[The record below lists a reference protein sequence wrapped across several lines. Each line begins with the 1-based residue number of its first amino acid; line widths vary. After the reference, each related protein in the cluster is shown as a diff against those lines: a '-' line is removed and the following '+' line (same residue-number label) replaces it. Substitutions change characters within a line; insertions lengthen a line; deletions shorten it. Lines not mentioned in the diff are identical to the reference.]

1 MAEKRGRN
9 GENKAAAPK
18 VGARSKTSAAKKP
31 VAKKTAAKKPTA
43 KKSAPRKD
51 PKPPVRRKAT
61 AKPAPKAGDPPP
73 RRKSSTKPD
82 EPKRSLGRRVFRAAV
97 LMGIWGFVA
106 VGCLVGYLYLTLPSL
121 DEATRLKRG
130 PTAALLAKDGAFL
143 ASYGELHGVMVTVA
157 ELPAHLP
164 RAVIAIEDKRFY
176 EHGGIDPWGV
186 ARALFVNIT
195 SGEIRQGASTITQQ
209 LAKNLLLTHRRSYW
223 RKAREALLALEIER
237 KFGKDQ
243 ILTVYLNRVYFGGG
257 AYGVDAAARRFFG
270 KPATEVSL
278 WEAALL
284 AAVLKAP
291 SRLAPDRNPEAA
303 AARAKLVL
311 NAMADAKFISRDA
324 AAQPMGVASA
334 AATALTAPGGG
345 GARYFADWAL
355 DQAEGFMAGL
365 DSDVL
370 VETTLDL
377 DLQRAAEAAV
387 ARILNNRPK
396 NVSAANWPSQA
407 ALVAMTP
414 DGAVRAMVGGVN
426 YRASQFNRV
435 TQAERQMG
443 STFKPFVYLAAL
455 EAGWEPDDRINDGP
469 IRIGKWQPRNYKDRY
484 YGDVTLRAGLA
495 RSLNAAA
502 VRLAESIGRQNA
514 VKAARRLGL
523 NRSLPNG
530 PSVTLGA
537 GVASLLELT
546 GAYAAFANHGRF
558 ATPHGIREIRAR
570 DGAVLY
576 EPVSEPSQ
584 AVDPAVALRMTD
596 MLGAVVKW
604 GSGVRAKLDRDA
616 AGKTGTSQSGRDAW
630 FIGYTADLVAGVWV
644 GHDDNRPIK
653 NLSGSGP
660 PTQIWQAF
668 MAEAGAKYAPKPLPG
683 LHGYA
688 DRPRTRKAAPALQT
702 KKEEPAGS
710 PQFAPKKRPFV
721 EYKYPDGDE
730 GGN

>member
-1 MAEKRGRN
+1 MAVKHRDTREK
-9 GENKAAAPK
+9 KAALPK
-18 VGARSKTSAAKKP
+18 AGARSKSYSAKKP
-31 VAKKTAAKKPTA
+31 SAKKKTVAKKSTSRKNPKL
-43 KKSAPRKD
+43 SARL
-51 PKPPVRRKAT
+51 KAP
-61 AKPAPKAGDPPP
+61 AKPAPKADDPPP
-73 RRKSSTKPD
+73 RRRSATKPD
-82 EPKRSLGRRVFRAAV
+82 GRKRWHGWRIFRAAV
-97 LMGIWGFVA
+97 LVSIWGFVA
-106 VGCLVGYLYLTLPSL
+106 AGCLVGYLYLTLPSL
-121 DEATRLKRG
+121 NEATRLKRG

-143 ASYGELHGVMVTVA
+143 ASYGELNGVMFNVA
-157 ELPAHLP
+157 DLPAHLP

-195 SGEIRQGASTITQQ
+195 SGKIRQGASTITQQ
-209 LAKNLLLTHRRSYW
+209 LAKNLLLTHKRSYW

-311 NAMADAKFISRDA
+311 NAMADAGFISASA
-324 AAQPMGVASA
+324 AAQPMGVTNA

-355 DQAEGFMAGL
+355 DQAEGFMSGL

-370 VETTLDL
+370 VETTLDM
-377 DLQRAAEAAV
+377 DLQRAAEGAV

-407 ALVAMTP
+407 ALVAITP

-426 YRASQFNRV
+426 YRVSQFNRV

-455 EAGWEPDDRINDGP
+455 EAGWEPGDRINDGP

-502 VRLAESIGRQNA
+502 VRLAERVGRQNA

-523 NRSLPNG
+523 NRPLPNG

-537 GVASLLELT
+537 GGASLLELT

-570 DGAVLY
+570 DGTVLY

-584 AVDPAVALRMTD
+584 AIDPAVALRMTD

-604 GSGVRAKLDRDA
+604 GSGVRAKIDRDA

-644 GHDDNRPIK
+644 GDDDNRPIK

-660 PTQIWQAF
+660 PTEIWQAF
-668 MAEAGAKYAPKPLPG
+668 MAAAGAKFAPKPLPG

-688 DRPRTRKAAPALQT
+688 DRSRTRRATLAQQT

-710 PQFAPKKRPFV
+710 PRFTPNKRPLV
-721 EYKYPDGDE
+721 KYNYPEGNDDG
-730 GGN
+730 N

>member
-1 MAEKRGRN
+1 MAEKRGRAGDKTGAGKTGGRKAN
-9 GENKAAAPK
+9 GGKS
-18 VGARSKTSAAKKP
+18 GSAKP
-31 VAKKTAAKKPTA
+31 A
-43 KKSAPRKD
+43 APRKVASRKATPRTE
-51 PKPPVRRKAT
+51 PKPPARKKAP
-61 AKPAPKAGDPPP
+61 AKAAPKAGKPPP
-73 RRKSSTKPD
+73 KSKPAAAPPQQR
-82 EPKRSLGRRVFRAAV
+82 PKRSWGRRLARAGIIAA
-97 LMGIWGFVA
+97 IWGFVA

-130 PTAALLAKDGAFL
+130 PTAALLANDGAFL
-143 ASYGELHGVMVTVA
+143 ASYGQLHGAMVTVA

-176 EHGGIDPWGV
+176 EHGGIDPLGV
-186 ARALFVNIT
+186 ARAIFVNVT

-209 LAKNLLLTHRRSYW
+209 LAKNLLLSHKRSYW
-223 RKAREALLALEIER
+223 RKAREAMLALEIER

-278 WEAALL
+278 WESALL

-311 NAMADAKFISRDA
+311 NAMADSGFISA
-324 AAQPMGVASA
+324 ESAAQPMGVVSA

-355 DQAEGFMAGL
+355 DQAEGFLAGL
-365 DSDVL
+365 DRDVL

-377 DLQRAAEAAV
+377 ELQRAAEAAV
-387 ARILNNRPK
+387 ASILGNRPK
-396 NVSAANWPSQA
+396 GVSAKNWPSQG
-407 ALVAMTP
+407 ALIAMTP

-426 YRASQFNRV
+426 YRASQFNRA

-455 EAGWEPDDRINDGP
+455 EAGWEPDSKINDGP
-469 IRIGKWQPRNYKDRY
+469 IQIGKWRPKNFKNRY
-484 YGDVTLRAGLA
+484 YGDVSLREALA

-502 VRLAESIGRQNA
+502 VRLAEKVGRRKPVA
-514 VKAARRLGL
+514 VARRLGL
-523 NRSLPNG
+523 NRPLPKG

-537 GVASLLELT
+537 GGASLLELT
-546 GAYAAFANHGRF
+546 GAYAAFANGGRF
-558 ATPHGIREIRAR
+558 APPFGLKEIRAR

-576 EPVSEPSQ
+576 QPVIEASQ
-584 AVDPAVALRMTD
+584 AIDPAVALRMTD
-596 MLGAVVKW
+596 MLGAVVNW
-604 GSGVRAKLDRDA
+604 GSGRRAAFGRDA
-616 AGKTGTSQSGRDAW
+616 AGKTGTSQGGRDGW
-630 FIGYTADLVAGVWV
+630 FIGYTADLVVGVWV
-644 GHDDNRPIK
+644 GHDDYRPIK

-660 PTQIWQAF
+660 PALIWRAF
-668 MAEAGAKYAPKPLPG
+668 MVEAGARYAPKPLAG
-683 LHGYA
+683 LHGYTA
-688 DRPRTRKAAPALQT
+688 RSRTKQPASSGPVI
-702 KKEEPAGS
+702 EREPLGS
-710 PQFAPKKRPFV
+710 PDFAPKKRPFI
-721 EYKYPDGDE
+721 EYTYPEGNEDG
-730 GGN
+730 G

>member
-1 MAEKRGRN
+1 
-9 GENKAAAPK
+9 
-18 VGARSKTSAAKKP
+18 
-31 VAKKTAAKKPTA
+31 
-43 KKSAPRKD
+43 
-51 PKPPVRRKAT
+51 
-61 AKPAPKAGDPPP
+61 
-73 RRKSSTKPD
+73 
-82 EPKRSLGRRVFRAAV
+82 
-97 LMGIWGFVA
+97 
-106 VGCLVGYLYLTLPSL
+106 
-121 DEATRLKRG
+121 
-130 PTAALLAKDGAFL
+130 
-143 ASYGELHGVMVTVA
+143 MVTVA

-195 SGEIRQGASTITQQ
+195 SGKIRQGASTITQQ
-209 LAKNLLLTHRRSYW
+209 LAKNLLLSHKRSYW

-278 WEAALL
+278 WESALL

-291 SRLAPDRNPEAA
+291 SRLAPDRNPDAA

-311 NAMADAKFISRDA
+311 NAMAEVGFISAADA
-324 AAQPMGVASA
+324 TQPMGVVSA

-365 DSDVL
+365 DTDVL

-377 DLQRAAEAAV
+377 ELQRAAEAAV
-387 ARILNNRPK
+387 AQILNNPPK
-396 NVSAANWPSQA
+396 GVGANWPSQA

-426 YRASQFNRV
+426 YRVSQFNRV

-443 STFKPFVYLAAL
+443 STFKPFVFLAAL
-455 EAGWEPDDRINDGP
+455 EAGWEPGDRINDGP
-469 IRIGKWQPRNYKDRY
+469 IRIGKWRPRNYKDRY
-484 YGDVTLRAGLA
+484 YGDVTLRAALA

-502 VRLAESIGRQNA
+502 VRLAESIGRDKA
-514 VKAARRLGL
+514 VTAARRLGL
-523 NRSLPNG
+523 NRALPAG

-537 GVASLLELT
+537 GSASLLELT
-546 GAYAAFANHGRF
+546 GAYAAFANAGRF
-558 ATPHGIREIRAR
+558 ATPHAIREIRGR
-570 DGAVLY
+570 DGTVLY
-576 EPVSEPSQ
+576 QPVSEPSQ
-584 AVDPAVALRMTD
+584 AIDPAVAIRMTD
-596 MLGAVVKW
+596 MLGAAVKW
-604 GSGVRAKLDRDA
+604 GSGVRAKQGRDA
-616 AGKTGTSQSGRDAW
+616 AGKTGTSQEGRDGW
-630 FIGYTADLVAGVWV
+630 FVGYTADLVAGVWV

-660 PTQIWQAF
+660 PAEIWGAF
-668 MAEAGAKYAPKPLPG
+668 MKAAGARYAPKPLSG
-683 LHGYA
+683 LHGYSA
-688 DRPRTRKAAPALQT
+688 RVVTRPAAVQT
-702 KKEEPAGS
+702 KKEEPADS

-721 EYKYPDGDE
+721 QYDYPEDE
-730 GGN
+730 DRTD

>member
-1 MAEKRGRN
+1 MAEKRGRD
-9 GENKAAAPK
+9 GEKKAAVPK
-18 VGARSKTSAAKKP
+18 VSARSKTSAAKKP
-31 VAKKTAAKKPTA
+31 AAKKAAAKKPSA

-51 PKPPVRRKAT
+51 PKPPARRKAP
-61 AKPAPKAGDPPP
+61 AKPAPRADDPPP
-73 RRKSSTKPD
+73 RRRAAAKPD
-82 EPKRSLGRRVFRAAV
+82 RAKRSLGRRVFRAAV
-97 LMGIWGFVA
+97 LAGIWGFVA

-130 PTAALLAKDGAFL
+130 PTAALLAKNGAFL

-164 RAVIAIEDKRFY
+164 RAVIAIEDRRFY

-209 LAKNLLLTHRRSYW
+209 LAKNLLLTHKRSYW

-270 KPATEVSL
+270 KPATEVTL

-291 SRLAPDRNPEAA
+291 ARLAPDRNPEAA

-311 NAMADAKFISRDA
+311 NAMAEAKFISRDA

-414 DGAVRAMVGGVN
+414 DGAVRAMVGGIN

-537 GVASLLELT
+537 GSASLLELT

-604 GSGVRAKLDRDA
+604 GSGVRAKIDRDA

-653 NLSGSGP
+653 SLFGSGP

-688 DRPRTRKAAPALQT
+688 DRPRTRVAAPALPT

>member
-1 MAEKRGRN
+1 MAEKRRRN
-9 GENKAAAPK
+9 REKQAATPKTGVPSKAP
-18 VGARSKTSAAKKP
+18 AAKK
-31 VAKKTAAKKPTA
+31 AASKKTM
-43 KKSAPRKD
+43 PRKD
-51 PKPPVRRKAT
+51 PKPLARQKAP
-61 AKPAPKAGDPPP
+61 AKSSPKADDPPP
-73 RRKSSTKPD
+73 RRRAAKAD
-82 EPKRSLGRRVFRAAV
+82 WPKRWLGRRIFRVAM
-97 LMGIWGFVA
+97 LFCIWGFVA
-106 VGCLVGYLYLTLPSL
+106 LGCLVGYLYLTLPSL

-209 LAKNLLLTHRRSYW
+209 LAKNLLLTNNRSYW

-270 KPATEVSL
+270 RPATAVSL

-291 SRLAPDRNPEAA
+291 SRLAPDRNPVAA

-311 NAMADAKFISRDA
+311 NAMADVGFISRDA

-334 AATALTAPGGG
+334 AATALAAPGGG
-345 GARYFADWAL
+345 GVRYFADWAL

-365 DSDVL
+365 DSDIL
-370 VETTLDL
+370 VKTTLDL

-387 ARILNNRPK
+387 ARILGNRPK
-396 NVSAANWPSQA
+396 NVSTANWPSQA

-469 IRIGKWQPRNYKDRY
+469 IRVGEWQPRNYKDRY

-523 NRSLPNG
+523 NRPLPNG

-537 GVASLLELT
+537 GGASLLELT
-546 GAYAAFANHGRF
+546 GAYAAFANQGWF
-558 ATPHGIREIRAR
+558 AAPHGIREIRAR
-570 DGAVLY
+570 DGAILY

-584 AVDPAVALRMTD
+584 AIDPVVALRMTD

-604 GSGVRAKLDRDA
+604 GSGARAKIDRDA

-660 PTQIWQAF
+660 PAQIWQAF
-668 MAEAGAKYAPKPLPG
+668 MAEAGAKFAPKPLPG
-683 LHGYA
+683 LYGYT

-702 KKEEPAGS
+702 KKEEPSGS
-710 PQFAPKKRPFV
+710 PQLAPKKRPFV
-721 EYKYPDGDE
+721 EYNYPE
-730 GGN
+730 GNNGGE